1 MQHKINETELLK
13 KLISIP
19 SPFFHEE
26 NITLFLEEFLQGM
39 GFKTQR
45 QEVKRSVNIN
55 GKITEFCHFNV
66 LGEKGEGEKS
76 FLLYGHIDTVP
87 PVAGWKEMK
96 LNPFIAVE
104 RDGIITGL
112 GADDM
117 KGGVVSILK
126 AMEDLEPEGYK
137 IKVAFGVDEEYLSMG
152 AHVLVNSSFLDDVAA
167 CIVPEVGSGGA
178 PQKSGN
184 LVLGRHG
191 RVRYGISITG
201 RAAHAST
208 PEHAVNP
215 IKYAMELIEEVEKVE
230 LGDDPDMPP
239 GNVSIAAI
247 RSEIGGLSSPEECMV
262 WFDFLYSIPMRSE
275 GILSQLRKIIH
286 RINEKYI
293 TADVGGTFI
302 SLYKSDSDS
311 LELVSL
317 PSFRIIDPTDL
328 SEEDAERFESR
339 ATPYQEPFKLEADTP
354 LFEAAA
360 EAVRQVMGEEP
371 VICYGKSNADEN
383 YFAEKVPTIV
393 IPPVGGNE
401 HQAGEYIVIESMEN
415 IAKIIRRT
423 VINFASSLFCTGK

>member
-1 MQHKINETELLK
+1 MKNKIDEAELLK

-19 SPFFHEE
+19 SPFFQEE
-26 NITLFLEEFLQGM
+26 EIALFLEGFLGDM
-39 GFKTQR
+39 GFTTHR
-45 QEVKRSVNIN
+45 QEVKRSVNFD
-55 GKITEFCHFNV
+55 GKIVEFSHFNV
-66 LGEKGEGEKS
+66 LGEKGDGERS

-87 PVAGWKEMK
+87 PVEGWKEMK
-96 LNPFIAVE
+96 LNPFVAVE

-117 KGGVVSILK
+117 KGGVVAILK
-126 AMEDLEPEGYK
+126 AVEDIKPEGYK
-137 IKVAFGVDEEYLSMG
+137 IKVAFGVDEEYLSKG
-152 AHVLVNSSFLDDVAA
+152 AHVLVNSSFMDDVAA

-191 RVRYGISITG
+191 RVRYGVSIMG

-230 LGDDPDMPP
+230 LGDDPDMPQ

-247 RSEIGGLSSPEECMV
+247 RSEIGGLSSPEECLV
-262 WFDFLYSIPMRSE
+262 WFDFLYSVPMRSG
-275 GILSQLRKIIH
+275 GILEQMGKIISKE
-286 RINEKYI
+286 NEKYSVPGKKG
-293 TADVGGTFI
+293 A
-302 SLYKSDSDS
+302 SPM
-311 LELVSL
+311 
-317 PSFRIIDPTDL
+317 PSFRIIDPTNL
-328 SEEDAERFESR
+328 NEEDSARFESR
-339 ATPYQEPFKLEADTP
+339 GTPFQEPFKLEADTP

-360 EAVRQVMGEEP
+360 KAVRNVMGEEP

-401 HQAGEYIVIESMEN
+401 HQAGEYIVVESMKN
-415 IAKIIRRT
+415 AAKIIRET
-423 VINFASSLFCTGK
+423 VINFFNREE

>member
-1 MQHKINETELLK
+1 MQHTINETELLK

-19 SPFFHEE
+19 SPFLHEE
-26 NITLFLEEFLQGM
+26 KISLFLEELLQNM
-39 GFKTQR
+39 GFKTRR

-55 GKITEFCHFNV
+55 GKVTEFCHFNV
-66 LGEKGEGEKS
+66 LGEKGEGERS

-87 PVAGWKEMK
+87 PVEGWKEMK

-126 AMEDLEPEGYK
+126 AVEDLEPEGYK

-152 AHVLVNSSFLDDVAA
+152 AYVLVNSAFFDDVEA

-191 RVRYGISITG
+191 RVRYGVSIMG

-247 RSEIGGLSSPEECMV
+247 RSEIGGLSSPEECLV
-262 WFDFLYSIPMRSE
+262 WFDFLYSTPMRSV
-275 GILSQLRKIIH
+275 GILSQLQKIIH
-286 RINEKYI
+286 KLNKKYI
-293 TADVGGTFI
+293 TVDVGGTFI
-302 SLYKSDSDS
+302 SLYKGESDSV
-311 LELVSL
+311 ETVSL
-317 PSFRIIDPTDL
+317 PSFRIIDPTNL
-328 SEEDAERFESR
+328 SQEDGERFESR

-354 LFEAAA
+354 LFAAA
-360 EAVRQVMGEEP
+360 ADAVRQVMGEEP

-401 HQAGEYIVIESMEN
+401 HQAGEYIVVESMKN
-415 IAKIIRRT
+415 VAKIIRET
-423 VINFASSLFCTGK
+423 VINFFKREE